1 MFQMSPNTKAQ
12 ADSFFGAVNKKP
24 TTTPIGATPSTPG
37 AKPEDNK
44 ESFEYQKKQ
53 AFVNGPHIRMEY
65 TNSDSYGMPESL
77 FTGLKDMFEAVIAH
91 QSRMGIVTPAKLLE
105 ILKRENEIFRS
116 PMHQDAHEFLNF
128 LLNEV
133 VDQVESYS
141 KGMNQVKQHTM
152 NGDHSTSW
160 VRELFEGTLT
170 SETRCL
176 TCENT
181 SSRDESFLDLSVD
194 LEEHSSVTS
203 CLRSFS
209 QEEMLCERNKFHC
222 DKCSGLQEAEKRMK
236 IKRLPR
242 ILALHLKRFKYIEE
256 LGRLQKLFHRVVFP
270 YYLRLFNTTDD
281 AEDPDRIYELYAI
294 VVHLGSTPFHGHYVS
309 IIKTKDKGWLLFDD
323 ELVTPVDKTYVQNFF
338 GGDPRNPA
346 CAYVLFYQETTEEAV
361 RKEQAMEDSIV
372 NMSASHAAAA
382 MANGGNARAS
392 MMMDRL
398 TSPVPPT
405 PSVEEP
411 EFARLE
417 HAITAP
423 QRGQP
428 DYFMPSSASSSQ
440 ADHLSHSQGTSAG
453 FGGRSEPSARPV
465 QTPQSQPQ
473 RPQLTTNLSRFKSS
487 SMSIRSKSNIWSRKK
502 DTTDNVA
509 EEGKDGVGNLGAQ
522 KKEEVDKYAPTAES
536 PIDKPK
542 NSRFSLGRK
551 RTSMYGS

>member
-1 MFQMSPNTKAQ
+1 MFAMSPTQSAKSQ
-12 ADSFFGAVNKKP
+12 PDGSFANKKP
-24 TTTPIGATPSTPG
+24 AATSATPATPG
-37 AKPEDNK
+37 AVKPPEENK

-53 AFVNGPHIRMEY
+53 AFINGPHIRMEY
-65 TNSDSYGMPESL
+65 SNSEQYGMPESL
-77 FTGLKDMFEAVIAH
+77 FTGLKDMFEAVMTH
-91 QSRMGIVTPAKLLE
+91 QSRTGIVTPAKVLE

-128 LLNEV
+128 LLNQV

-141 KGMNQVKQHTM
+141 KSTNAIEQHTM
-152 NGDHSTSW
+152 KSHGSSSW

-181 SSRDESFLDLSVD
+181 SQRDEPFLDLSVD

-236 IKRLPR
+236 IKKLPR
-242 ILALHLKRFKYIEE
+242 ILALHLKRFKYVEE

-281 AEDPDRIYELYAI
+281 AEDQDRIYELYAI

-338 GGDPRNPA
+338 GGDSRNPA

-361 RKEQAMEDSIV
+361 RKEQETEETVV
-372 NMSASHAAAA
+372 NMPADATTNNRSS
-382 MANGGNARAS
+382 MMFDGNAFS
-392 MMMDRL
+392 GPTL
-398 TSPVPPT
+398 TSPIPPT
-405 PSVEEP
+405 PFIDEEP
-411 EFARLE
+411 IPARLE
-417 HAITAP
+417 HAVTAP
-423 QRGQP
+423 VRSFTPGHRTQT
-428 DYFMPSSASSSQ
+428 DYFSTSSSPQ
-440 ADHLSHSQGTSAG
+440 DGSLQTSSTNSSTPASGTSL
-453 FGGRSEPSARPV
+453 PTRPGA
-465 QTPQSQPQ
+465 TPQ
-473 RPQLTTNLSRFKSS
+473 RPAVKTTLSRFRPT
-487 SMSIRSKSNIWSRKK
+487 SMSVRSKSGFWGGSK
-502 DTTDNVA
+502 DKNDDIPEGVVAATPTDSQR
-509 EEGKDGVGNLGAQ
+509 ERDRER
-522 KKEEVDKYAPTAES
+522 EREAES

-542 NSRFSLGRK
+542 SSRFSLGRK
-551 RTSMYGS
+551 RTSMIG

>member
-1 MFQMSPNTKAQ
+1 MFTMSPTQSAKSQ
-12 ADSFFGAVNKKP
+12 PDGFFANKKP
-24 TTTPIGATPSTPG
+24 AAALATPATPG
-37 AKPEDNK
+37 AIKPPEENK

-53 AFVNGPHIRMEY
+53 AFISGPHIRMEY
-65 TNSDSYGMPESL
+65 SNSEQYGMPESL
-77 FTGLKDMFEAVIAH
+77 FTGLKDMFEAVMTH
-91 QSRMGIVTPAKLLE
+91 QSRTGIVTPAKVLE

-128 LLNEV
+128 LLNQV

-141 KGMNQVKQHTM
+141 KSTNAIEQHTM
-152 NGDHSTSW
+152 KSHGSSSW

-181 SSRDESFLDLSVD
+181 SQRDEPFLDLSVD

-236 IKRLPR
+236 IKKLPR
-242 ILALHLKRFKYIEE
+242 ILALHLKRFKYVEE
-256 LGRLQKLFHRVVFP
+256 FGRLQKLFHRVVFP

-281 AEDPDRIYELYAI
+281 AEDQDRIYELYAI

-338 GGDPRNPA
+338 GGDSRNPA

-361 RKEQAMEDSIV
+361 RKEQETEETVV
-372 NMSASHAAAA
+372 NMP
-382 MANGGNARAS
+382 ANATINNRSSMMFDGNAFS
-392 MMMDRL
+392 GPTL
-398 TSPVPPT
+398 TSPIPPT
-405 PSVEEP
+405 PSADEEP
-411 EFARLE
+411 LPARLE
-417 HAITAP
+417 HAVTAP
-423 QRGQP
+423 VRSFTPGYRPQA
-428 DYFMPSSASSSQ
+428 DYFSTGSSPQDSHLQTSSTNSSTPAS
-440 ADHLSHSQGTSAG
+440 GTSLPL
-453 FGGRSEPSARPV
+453 RSGA
-465 QTPQSQPQ
+465 TPQ
-473 RPQLTTNLSRFKSS
+473 RPVVKTTLSRFRPT
-487 SMSIRSKSNIWSRKK
+487 SMSVRSKSGFWGG
-502 DTTDNVA
+502 
-509 EEGKDGVGNLGAQ
+509 GKDKNDDIPENAATTPVTDSQ
-522 KKEEVDKYAPTAES
+522 RERQRERESEAES

-542 NSRFSLGRK
+542 SSRFSLGRK
-551 RTSMYGS
+551 RTSMIG